1 MKKQSCIA
9 LFLMIF
15 SAGCAV
21 NPAADNAARQTGEQ
35 EVRTNPLLSDDESEC
50 FNGIA
55 CSYMETYTNGLGQEC
70 KIFAD
75 GSGSSNVFCSDSSS
89 GWYRIQVL

>member
-21 NPAADNAARQTGEQ
+21 NPAADSAARQTGEPA
-35 EVRTNPLLSDDESEC
+35 VRSNPLLNDDESEC
-50 FNGIA
+50 FNGVA
-55 CSYMETYTNGLGQEC
+55 CSYLETYTNGLGQEC
-70 KIFAD
+70 RTFAD
-75 GSGSSNVFCSDSSS
+75 NSGSANVFCSDSSS